1 MYVYENINVGVPLM
15 YCVDDS
21 LCLKAMVLGFFFFFL
36 R

>member
-21 LCLKAMVLGFFFFFL
+21 LCLKAMVLGFFFL